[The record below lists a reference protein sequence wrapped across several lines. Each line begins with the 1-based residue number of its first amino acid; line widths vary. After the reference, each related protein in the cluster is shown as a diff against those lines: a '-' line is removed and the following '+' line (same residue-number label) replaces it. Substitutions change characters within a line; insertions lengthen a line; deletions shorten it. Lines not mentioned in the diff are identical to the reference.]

1 MVITLILIAVM
12 IMIIMITILITI
24 VKTNNL
30 CVGSKTRSDLNFK
43 VSSLSL
49 IAMIRIDF
57 YCKVI
62 KQATGKRKVLI
73 MRTMVITLMLI
84 PVMIMI
90 IMVTILITIAGED
103 K

>member
-12 IMIIMITILITI
+12 IMIIMVTILITI

-30 CVGSKTRSDLNFK
+30 CVGSKTRSGLNFK

-49 IAMIRIDF
+49 IDIVI